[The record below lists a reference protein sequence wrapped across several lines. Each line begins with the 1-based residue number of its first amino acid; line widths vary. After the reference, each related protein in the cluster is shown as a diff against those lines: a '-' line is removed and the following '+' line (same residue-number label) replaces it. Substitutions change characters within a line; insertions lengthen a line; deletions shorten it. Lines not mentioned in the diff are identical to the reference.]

1 MKTNKCTYCKEI
13 GHYINNCK
21 HPAINILH
29 NKFCKDAVIHM
40 YCMIKH
46 NFNYLFHSLAALT
59 HQEIRVLLYKNDYNS
74 KIATYPSKIDLQIYY
89 QYLDEIYSFMNKD
102 FINIPYIENNELW
115 NYASEIQRNTEIQ
128 NIMNIY
134 IDIVKI
140 SPRPYCYDI
149 KMQYMESITIIYT
162 DFCSICFDSLEKN
175 NICTM
180 NCQHCFCI
188 NCVKLYLTSLYK
200 NYENKNE
207 YYPNCPLCRTYIS
220 FIKIDDEQS
229 CVYLCETFFN
239 RFIPDYFNKITN
251 NETILRHN
259 YEKPFYYRI
268 APDVDDIEDDYDYDY
283 DYVYSPYN
291 HPILIHS
298 HYKLCNKICNI
309 IGHIIN
315 NIYSRKILQ
324 SCIFFIYI
332 VNFVLRHKEDIL
344 ELYYKFSQED

>member
-13 GHYINNCK
+13 GHYINSCN

-29 NKFCKDAVIHM
+29 NKIGKDAVIHM

-46 NFNYLFHSLAALT
+46 NFNYLFHIFTALT
-59 HQEIRVLLYKNDYNS
+59 SQEVRVLLYKNDYNS

-115 NYASEIQRNTEIQ
+115 NYASEIHSYIEIQ

-140 SPRPYCYDI
+140 SPRPYCYNI
-149 KMQYMESITIIYT
+149 KMQYMESITIIYA
-162 DFCSICFDSLEKN
+162 DYCSICFDSLEKN

-180 NCQHCFCI
+180 NCQHSFCI
-188 NCVKLYLTSLYK
+188 NCVKLYLAALYK
-200 NYENKNE
+200 KYENNNE

-220 FIKIDDEQS
+220 FINIDDQQS
-229 CVYLCETFFN
+229 CVYFCETFFN

-251 NETILRHN
+251 NELRLRHK
-259 YEKPFYYRI
+259 YEKLFYYRS
-268 APDVDDIEDDYDYDY
+268 APDEDVYEEVYENEDDDVD
-283 DYVYSPYN
+283 SPYN
-291 HPILIHS
+291 HPILIHYDLYS
-298 HYKLCNKICNI
+298 KIGNI
-309 IGHIIN
+309 IGHLIN
-315 NIYSRKILQ
+315 NIYARKILQ
-324 SCIFFIYI
+324 AWLLFIYMA
-332 VNFVLRHKEDIL
+332 NFVLRYKEDIL
-344 ELYYKFSQED
+344 ELYYKFSPEI